1 MAKQI
6 ENTFEFIEDKQDL
19 DRFFRRNRDISWM
32 GFDTEFVGEKRYT
45 TLICLIQIATEHGYF
60 LIDPLKLDDISP
72 FLEMVQNPKIEK
84 ITHAGENDYR
94 LLNHQYGILPSNTFD
109 AQMAAGFVGYKYPI
123 SFSKLIEGELH
134 IHLNK
139 GYAVTNWEARPIKP
153 RQIQYALDDVVY
165 LFSLSEKLKQK
176 LKRKHRLGW
185 AKEEISVMERQSA
198 YDQDPHKE
206 ALNSNL
212 IHNLKT
218 REKLFLIR
226 LFAWRSEEARRRNHS
241 RDMVLQSKLISHI
254 VRGMRAGLEAL
265 RENRRLPSKIIQR
278 FGQEFQRMYDAPM
291 TSEEE
296 ELLKRIP
303 REGGENAQQD
313 LILEMLHLLIRYK
326 CLQEQMSPDLVFPR
340 AVLKKL
346 KGDPAY
352 FDPVMES
359 GWREEFLGPELV
371 NWLRNRDRLEIV
383 LGGDKFELSLRDK

>member
-1 MAKQI
+1 MAKRT
-6 ENTFEFIEDKQDL
+6 EDRFEYIEDKQAL
-19 DRFFRRNRDISWM
+19 DRFFQRNRNVSWM

-45 TLICLIQIATEHGYF
+45 TLICLIQIATEHGYY

-72 FLEMVQNPKIEK
+72 FLEMVQDPKIEK

-94 LLNHQYGILPSNTFD
+94 LLNYQFGILPSNTFD

-153 RQIQYALDDVVY
+153 KQIQYALDDVVY
-165 LFSLSEKLKQK
+165 LSKLSDKLKQK
-176 LKRKHRLGW
+176 LKRKHRLDW
-185 AKEEISVMERQSA
+185 AKEEIAVMERQST
-198 YDQDPHKE
+198 YDRDPHKE

-212 IHNLKT
+212 IRNLKT

-226 LFAWRSEEARRRNHS
+226 LFSWRSEEARRRNHS
-241 RDMVLQSKLISHI
+241 KDMVLQSKLISHI

-265 RENRRLPSKIIQR
+265 KENRRLPSKIIHR
-278 FGQEFQRMYDAPM
+278 HGQEFQKMYDAQM
-291 TSEEE
+291 TAEEE

-303 REGGENAQQD
+303 RDGGENAQQD

-326 CLQEQMSPDLVFPR
+326 CLQEQISPDLVFPR
-340 AVLKKL
+340 TVLKKL

-352 FDPVMES
+352 FDPMMES
-359 GWREEFLGPELV
+359 GWRVEFLGPELI

-383 LGGDKFELSLRDK
+383 LGGDKFELSLRGE